1 MTGVQT
7 CALPIYAVLGN
18 EFEIELIDGTKET
31 IKVKSGTQ
39 VGERIT
45 LKGKGVPS
53 VKGYNV
59 GNLYV
64 DLQILIPTNLS
75 KEQKEI
81 LEKMR
86 EESKE
91 NDMFGSKLKN
101 ILERFKEFI
110 KGTK

>member
-1 MTGVQT
+1 M
-7 CALPIYAVLGN
+7 
-18 EFEIELIDGTKET
+18 
-31 IKVKSGTQ
+31 
-39 VGERIT
+39 
-45 LKGKGVPS
+45 PS

-64 DLQILIPTNLS
+64 DLQILIPTNLT
-75 KEQKEI
+75 KEQKEV

-86 EESKE
+86 EEAKE